1 LNRAFAELI
10 NNFSQKQL
18 QTFVRIFINED
29 SKFYLGEQ
37 HDSPEF
43 ISDCLNNLGYGTS
56 RKCYEYY
63 DTTIEDN
70 KGKLSWN
77 RLLQKETSIIT
88 DLFYGQ
94 LKHESIC
101 LNSSCNN
108 KNRFYEEYL
117 LLDIPIPKK
126 GVTFKLFSIGDYTKY
141 KEVYI
146 EYANSDDK
154 MTVKHVKDCV
164 HNKYAIHVDVV
175 QLTQNEITV
184 LTNDD
189 DSFVINKDYEFVLY
203 EIKNKDIRRCYIVK
217 CKKRNKSKSWFACC
231 CKREENYIES
241 FIEYPT
247 LEFENN
253 ESIQK
258 INFNPNINDYY
269 IKVNSSQD
277 EYQKIKNKN
286 DVFHETENKI
296 NILYLFENKNKRLNI
311 EQNDN
316 TKLTL
321 DICFDLFKN
330 STTKIK
336 CKTCQ
341 HVCKLKTSFTKLPH
355 YLIVYFKRFTLA
367 TNSSFKKRNELIDFP
382 EELTLN
388 ENDNN
393 NNNEVTYKAFSI
405 VYHYG
410 SISSGHYTALCKEG
424 NTWYYYDD
432 SRSPKEKNFNVTG
445 NELLV
450 FYEKQLK

>member
-1 LNRAFAELI
+1 
-10 NNFSQKQL
+10 
-18 QTFVRIFINED
+18 
-29 SKFYLGEQ
+29 
-37 HDSPEF
+37 
-43 ISDCLNNLGYGTS
+43 LGYGTS

-101 LNSSCNN
+101 LNTSCNN
-108 KNRFYEEYL
+108 KSIFYEEYL

-126 GVTFKLFSIGDYTKY
+126 GTTFKLFSIGDYTNY

-146 EYANSDDK
+146 EYANSNNE
-154 MTVKHVKDCV
+154 MTVKHIKDRV
-164 HNKYAIHVDVV
+164 RSKYEIHVDVV

-189 DSFVINKDYEFVLY
+189 DSFEINKDYEFVLY

-231 CKREENYIES
+231 CKRKGNYIES

-269 IKVNSSQD
+269 I
-277 EYQKIKNKN
+277 
-286 DVFHETENKI
+286 
-296 NILYLFENKNKRLNI
+296 
-311 EQNDN
+311 
-316 TKLTL
+316 
-321 DICFDLFKN
+321 
-330 STTKIK
+330 
-336 CKTCQ
+336 
-341 HVCKLKTSFTKLPH
+341 
-355 YLIVYFKRFTLA
+355 
-367 TNSSFKKRNELIDFP
+367 
-382 EELTLN
+382 
-388 ENDNN
+388 
-393 NNNEVTYKAFSI
+393 
-405 VYHYG
+405 
-410 SISSGHYTALCKEG
+410 
-424 NTWYYYDD
+424 
-432 SRSPKEKNFNVTG
+432 
-445 NELLV
+445 
-450 FYEKQLK
+450 